1 MGWATRVK
9 RWQVFV
15 DTGGTFTDAI
25 GISPTGSIHRAKVL
39 SSGELSHT
47 SPNGTITRTQTG
59 LEPPLVAAHQLTG
72 TPIGDTLPAM
82 EMRIATTRATNA
94 LLTRSGTR
102 PVLFTTAGFEDIVHI
117 GNQQRPELFALAITK
132 PEPFPDVVIGVN
144 ERMDAKGC
152 CVQPLDETTLRDA
165 ARDVLA
171 AGHAP
176 VAAVSLLHSSTY
188 PAHEQRVAEIL
199 RDVGFTTISCA
210 SELTSGIGFVDRTMT
225 ACIDAYLS
233 PIMSAYFNGVAAALP
248 SGSLLHVMASSGT
261 LVPVDRIRARDC
273 LLSGPAG
280 GVVGAARAAL
290 DAGFEKAIGVD
301 MGGTSTDVCR
311 IENGTVPLSRKQT
324 VGDATLLSPCAE
336 LVTVAAG
343 GGSICALDHMGML
356 RVGPASAG
364 ANPGPAC
371 YGLGGPLTI
380 TDVHL
385 LLGRIDPAKFG
396 IPIDRQAAE
405 RALQRLMDDIAAA
418 GHPVTDSQALC
429 EGLLVLA
436 NDTMADAIRGVTLR
450 QGIALDGHALIAF
463 GGAGGLHGAQL
474 AERLGL
480 DTVVIPPDAGLLS
493 ARGLAATGLARTI
506 EQLVASVAD
515 DNNLWERATAQQ
527 ASALAG
533 LIADGCDPSATIT
546 TIHTAYCH
554 IKGQEAIFPIALM
567 PGVSIVEAFADIYQ
581 KTFGAPPPSGRPILC
596 DTLVTTVREA
606 DGMPIPNA
614 TDALPI
620 AAGTPGPLAITLPHS
635 AFYVPAGWTVSLSQ
649 SGAIVLKRTGVV
661 EVSAS
666 GEASVV
672 AALWSRRF
680 AAIADAMGDTLQR
693 TALSVNVRDRLDY
706 SCAVLDA
713 SGRLVATAAHIP
725 VHLGALGACVRAL
738 LKADA
743 FAQGDEL
750 VVNHPAFGGSH
761 LPDVTLVTRVTD
773 DAGTV
778 CGFVASRAH
787 HAELGGSRPG
797 SMPPRATTLIEEG
810 VVLPPMPY
818 DTTAIAAALSGG
830 CWPSRAVAD
839 NLADLA
845 AQRAANREG
854 AAQLATIVQRYG
866 FDVIV
871 SQQEQLA
878 RRAQDATRRALAR
891 IRPAGGK
898 LHGISVLEHPSGPQS
913 FVAVTVRWPENSAD
927 VDARVV
933 VDFTGTSGQVVGN
946 LNAPLAVTQ
955 AAVLYVL
962 RLLVADD
969 IPLSD
974 GILDAIDLVVP
985 SATFINPLFSED
997 PAACPAVVG
1006 GNTEVSQ
1013 RIVDALLDAL
1023 GVCASSQGTMN
1034 NILFG
1039 NDSFS
1044 VYETLAGGS
1053 GAVCGARGADGVH
1066 VHMTNTRITD
1076 PEVLEHR
1083 IPVRL
1088 VQFRLIPESG
1098 GKGTW
1103 RGGFGVR
1110 REWEF
1115 LEDVQVSVITQSRI
1129 FAPRGRAGGGPGR
1142 RGLQWVRHLSGAT
1155 TILGCVDQVDC
1166 AAGEHLVVDTPGGGG
1181 WGPGAD

>member
-1 MGWATRVK
+1 MS
-9 RWQVFV
+9 RWQIFV

-39 SSGELSHT
+39 SSGELRTTAPDGS
-47 SPNGTITRTQTG
+47 ITRTQTG

-72 TPIGDTLPAM
+72 TPLGEALPDLA
-82 EMRIATTRATNA
+82 MRIATTRATNA
-94 LLTRSGTR
+94 LLTRTGTR
-102 PVLFTTAGFEDIVHI
+102 PVLFTTTGFEDIVHI

-132 PEPFPDVVIGVN
+132 PKPFPDTVVGVV
-144 ERMDAKGC
+144 ERLNAKGG
-152 CVQPLDETTLRDA
+152 CVQPLDEVALRDA
-165 ARDVLA
+165 ATNVLA

-176 VAAVSLLHSSTY
+176 VAAVSLLHSSTN
-188 PAHEQRVAEIL
+188 PEHEQRVAAIL

-210 SELTSGIGFVDRTMT
+210 SDLTSGIGFVDRTMT

-233 PIMSAYFNGVAAALP
+233 PMMSAYFNGVAAALP
-248 SGSLLHVMASSGT
+248 DGSHLHVMASSGT
-261 LVPVDRIRARDC
+261 LVPVARIRARDC

-290 DAGFEKAIGVD
+290 DAGFDKAIGVD

-311 IENGTVPLSRKQT
+311 IENGQVPLSRKQT
-324 VGDATLLSPCAE
+324 VGDATLLSPSAE

-343 GGSICALDHMGML
+343 GGSICSLDHTGML

-380 TDVHL
+380 TDIHL
-385 LLGRIDPAKFG
+385 LLGRIDATKFG
-396 IPIDRQAAE
+396 IPLDFQAAE
-405 RALQRLMDDIAAA
+405 SALQRLMDDIAAA
-418 GHPVTDSQALC
+418 GHPVTDSHALC

-493 ARGLAATGLARTI
+493 ARGLAATGLARTL
-506 EQLVASVAD
+506 EQLVAAPVD
-515 DNNLWERATAQQ
+515 EGDLWKRAMTQQ
-527 ASALAG
+527 ADAKAG
-533 LIADGCDPSATIT
+533 LITDGSDSNATLVT
-546 TIHTAYCH
+546 THTAYCQ
-554 IKGQEAIFPIALM
+554 IAGQEAVFPIALTD
-567 PGVSIVEAFADIYQ
+567 GCSIAAAFTDIYTQ
-581 KTFGAPPPSGRPILC
+581 TFGSPPPANRALLC

-606 DGMPIPNA
+606 DGTPITDVP
-614 TDALPI
+614 DALPFPNG
-620 AAGTPGPLAITLPHS
+620 ASGPLAITLPHS
-635 AFYVPAGWTVSLSQ
+635 AFFVPGGWQVNEHA
-649 SGAIVLKRTGVV
+649 SGAIILKRSGGASI
-661 EVSAS
+661 VSS
-666 GEASVV
+666 GEPAVV

-706 SCAVLDA
+706 SCAVLDP

-738 LKADA
+738 LQADA
-743 FAQGDEL
+743 FVQGDEL

-761 LPDVTLVTRVTD
+761 LPDVTLVTCVTD

-787 HAELGGSRPG
+787 YAELGGSRPG

-818 DTTAIAAALSGG
+818 DTERIASKLMGG
-830 CWPSRAVAD
+830 PYPSRAVSD

-854 AAQLATIVQRYG
+854 ALQLAGVVQRYG
-866 FDVIV
+866 IDAVAQ
-871 SQQEQLA
+871 QQEQLA

-891 IRPAGGK
+891 IRPAAGK

-913 FVAVTVRWPENSAD
+913 YVVVTLRWPENLAD
-927 VDARVV
+927 ADDTVEI
-933 VDFTGTSGQVVGN
+933 DFSGTSGQVNGN

-974 GILDAIDLVVP
+974 GILDAIRLVVP
-985 SATFINPLFSED
+985 SGTFINPLFSED
-997 PAACPAVVG
+997 PALCPAVVG

-1013 RIVDALLDAL
+1013 RIVDALLDAI
-1023 GVCASSQGTMN
+1023 GICASSQGTMN

-1039 NDSFS
+1039 NDHFS
-1044 VYETLAGGS
+1044 VYETIAGGS
-1053 GAVCGARGADGVH
+1053 GAVRGQRGADGVH

-1076 PEVLEHR
+1076 PEVLERR

-1088 VQFRLIPESG
+1088 VQFRLVPGSG
-1098 GKGTW
+1098 GKGKW
-1103 RGGFGVR
+1103 RGGCGVR

-1142 RGLQWVRHLSGAT
+1142 LGLQWVRHKSGAT
-1155 TILGCVDQVDC
+1155 TVLGCVNQVDC
-1166 AAGEHLVVDTPGGGG
+1166 AAGERLIVETPGGGG
-1181 WGPGAD
+1181 WGPDSETL

>member
-1 MGWATRVK
+1 MS

-39 SSGELSHT
+39 SSGELRTTAPDGS
-47 SPNGTITRTQTG
+47 ITRTQTG

-72 TPIGDTLPAM
+72 TPLGEPLPDLA
-82 EMRIATTRATNA
+82 MRIATTRATNA
-94 LLTRSGTR
+94 LLTRTGTP

-117 GNQQRPELFALAITK
+117 GNQQRPDLFALAIKK
-132 PEPFPDVVIGVN
+132 PETFPDMVIGVA
-144 ERMDAKGC
+144 ERLDAKGD
-152 CVQPLDETTLRDA
+152 CVHPLNEAALRDA
-165 ARDVLA
+165 ATNVLA
-171 AGHAP
+171 SGHAP
-176 VAAVSLLHSSTY
+176 VAAVSLLHSSTN
-188 PAHEQRVAEIL
+188 PEHEQRVVAVL

-210 SELTSGIGFVDRTMT
+210 SDLTSGIGFVDRTMT

-248 SGSLLHVMASSGT
+248 DGSHLHVMASSGT
-261 LVPVDRIRARDC
+261 LVPVARIRARDC

-290 DAGFEKAIGVD
+290 DAGFDKAIGVD

-311 IENGTVPLSRKQT
+311 IENGLVPLSRKQT
-324 VGDATLLSPCAE
+324 VGDATLLSPSAE

-343 GGSICALDHMGML
+343 GGSICSLDHTGML

-385 LLGRIDPAKFG
+385 LLGRIDVTKFG
-396 IPIDRQAAE
+396 IPLDYQAAE
-405 RALQRLMDDIAAA
+405 SALSKLMDDIAAA
-418 GHPVTDSQALC
+418 GNPVADPDELC

-493 ARGLAATGLARTI
+493 ARGLAATGLARTL
-506 EQLVASVAD
+506 EQLVAAPVD
-515 DNNLWERATAQQ
+515 EGDLWERA
-527 ASALAG
+527 ASQLVDAKAG
-533 LIADGCDPSATIT
+533 LIADGSHPYASLVT
-546 TIHTAYCH
+546 THTAYCH
-554 IKGQEAIFPIALM
+554 VAGQEAVFPIALM
-567 PGVSIVEAFADIYQ
+567 PETSIYKAFTDIYAQ
-581 KTFGAPPPSGRPILC
+581 TFGSPPPSDRALVC
-596 DTLVTTVREA
+596 DTLVTTVREVGGIDIV
-606 DGMPIPNA
+606 DGDSLQPCPDGTEGPISL
-614 TDALPI
+614 T
-620 AAGTPGPLAITLPHS
+620 LAHS
-635 AFYVPAGWTVSLSQ
+635 AFFVPAGWKVSYAE
-649 SGAIVLKRTGVV
+649 SGAIVLHRSATQSTEATTDAAV
-661 EVSAS
+661 E
-666 GEASVV
+666 

-738 LKADA
+738 LHVNA
-743 FAQGDEL
+743 FAQGNEL

-761 LPDVTLVTRVTD
+761 LPDVTLVTRVLNED
-773 DAGTV
+773 GGV
-778 CGFVASRAH
+778 CGYVASRAH

-818 DTTAIAAALSGG
+818 DPDAIRMVLSTGPF
-830 CWPSRAVAD
+830 PSRAVSD

-854 AAQLATIVQRYG
+854 AIQLAGLVQRYG
-866 FDVIV
+866 SDAVV
-871 SQQEQLA
+871 AQQGKLSVRARDAA
-878 RRAQDATRRALAR
+878 RRALTR

-898 LHGISVLEHPSGPQS
+898 LHGISVLEQPSGPQS
-913 FVAVTVRWPENSAD
+913 YVVVTLRWPENPHD
-927 VDARVV
+927 PDATVEI
-933 VDFTGTSGQVVGN
+933 DFTGTSGQVEGN

-974 GILDAIDLVVP
+974 GILDAIKLVVP
-985 SATFINPLFSED
+985 SGTFINPLFSAD
-997 PAACPAVVG
+997 PAVCPAVVG

-1013 RIVDALLDAL
+1013 RIVDALLDAI

-1039 NDSFS
+1039 NDHFS
-1044 VYETLAGGS
+1044 VYETIAGGS
-1053 GAVCGARGADGVH
+1053 GAVHGQRGADGVH

-1076 PEVLEHR
+1076 PEVLERR

-1088 VQFRLIPESG
+1088 VQFRLVPGSG
-1098 GKGTW
+1098 GKGKW
-1103 RGGFGVR
+1103 RGGCGVR

-1115 LEDVQVSVITQSRI
+1115 LEDVQVSVITQSRV

-1142 RGLQWVRHLSGAT
+1142 LGLQWVRHKSGAMT
-1155 TILGCVDQVDC
+1155 VLGCVNQVDC
-1166 AAGEHLVVDTPGGGG
+1166 AAGERLIVETPGGGG
-1181 WGPGAD
+1181 WGSDSGTL